1 MALSGVFCHAS
12 QPLFL
17 PQSILWESVSQ
28 SVKDW
33 NGNANDFDGLA
44 VGVEYA
50 KECIYSFCHY
60 QNQSINLQASRFQTN
75 SELEQQYVNVNCS
88 YKNFF
93 VTLICCVGQ
102 MQNYT
107 LCGCKGLLFSYQY
120 LIIWPFLASRLL
132 MQEKTPFIIYICF
145 RYVCPPLLGMGVLP
159 SLFGS
164 SRVRTPVETTSLL
177 SQWFEFFQGMCP
189 RLHRHAPL

>member
-1 MALSGVFCHAS
+1 MQRNV
-12 QPLFL
+12 
-17 PQSILWESVSQ
+17 SIAFATT
-28 SVKDW
+28 KP
-33 NGNANDFDGLA
+33 
-44 VGVEYA
+44 
-50 KECIYSFCHY
+50 
-60 QNQSINLQASRFQTN
+60 NQSIILQASRFQTN

-102 MQNYT
+102 MQKYT
-107 LCGCKGLLFSYQY
+107 LCGCKGLVFSYQY
-120 LIIWPFLASRLL
+120 LTIWPSLASRLL
-132 MQEKTPFIIYICF
+132 MQEKTPFIIYIFF

-159 SLFGS
+159 SLLGS

-177 SQWFEFFQGMCP
+177 SQWFQGMCP